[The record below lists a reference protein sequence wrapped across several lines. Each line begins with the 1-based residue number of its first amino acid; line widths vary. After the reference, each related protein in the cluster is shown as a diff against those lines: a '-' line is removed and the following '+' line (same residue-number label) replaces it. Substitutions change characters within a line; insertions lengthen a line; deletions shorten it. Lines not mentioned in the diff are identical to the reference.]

1 MNANASPVRQIFDQ
15 AFNQGNLT
23 MVDELVSADLA
34 TYVSGWGLPAGRL
47 GLKQMIAN
55 LRAAFPDLYCT
66 VEDEIREGDK
76 LAAHWTMRGTHRGS
90 YLGNPPTGKQVS
102 SLGIIFARI
111 AEGKIVE
118 NRILIDQM
126 GLLQQLGVVPPS
138 RGSF

>member
-1 MNANASPVRQIFDQ
+1 MSADSSPVRQVFYQ

-23 MVDELVSADLA
+23 IVDELVSADLA
-34 TYVSGWGLPAGRL
+34 TYMSGWGLPASRM

-55 LRAAFPDLYCT
+55 LRAAFPDLHCT
-66 VEDEIREGDK
+66 VEDEIRDGDK

-118 NRILIDQM
+118 NWILIDQM
-126 GLLQQLGVVPPS
+126 GLLQQLGVIPPL
-138 RGSF
+138 RGNI

>member
-1 MNANASPVRQIFDQ
+1 MSADSSPVRQVFYQ

-34 TYVSGWGLPAGRL
+34 TYMSGWGLPASRM

-55 LRAAFPDLYCT
+55 LRAAFPDLHCT
-66 VEDEIREGDK
+66 VEDEIRDGDK

-118 NRILIDQM
+118 NWILIDQM
-126 GLLQQLGVVPPS
+126 GLLQQLGVIPS
-138 RGSF
+138 LRGNI